1 MSLDI
6 KITIEGGE
14 SLTAALAACRQRAPA
29 AMAKALNDTAN
40 SAQTRVRDGLA
51 SRFTLRRPDFML
63 RTIYRKPGQ
72 DFATTQQQQ
81 AAVGINPERNY
92 FAKFEDGGRKTARS
106 GRDVA
111 IPLPAVKRN
120 KADVVTAA
128 NRPKGLLGKPGVR
141 KVVTPHGTW
150 IVQEK
155 RKYKGMGAR
164 TEFLYKLQPD
174 VPIRP
179 MLGFVQTVND
189 AVASTFEGHA
199 VRAITVAL
207 VKLKAGA

>member
-6 KITIEGGE
+6 KITITGGE
-14 SLTAALAACRQRAPA
+14 SLTAAFAACRQRAPA

-40 SAQTRVRDGLA
+40 SAQTQVRDGLA

-72 DFATTQQQQ
+72 DFATNQKQQ
-81 AAVGINPERNY
+81 AAVGVNPERNY
-92 FAKFEDGGRKTARS
+92 VAKFEDGGRKTARS

-120 KADVVTAA
+120 KADVIGTA
-128 NRPKGLLGKPGVR
+128 NRPKGLMGKPGVR

-155 RKYKGMGAR
+155 RKYKQMGAR

-189 AVASTFEGHA
+189 AVTATFEGHA
-199 VRAITVAL
+199 ARAITVAL
-207 VKLKAGA
+207 LKLKAGA